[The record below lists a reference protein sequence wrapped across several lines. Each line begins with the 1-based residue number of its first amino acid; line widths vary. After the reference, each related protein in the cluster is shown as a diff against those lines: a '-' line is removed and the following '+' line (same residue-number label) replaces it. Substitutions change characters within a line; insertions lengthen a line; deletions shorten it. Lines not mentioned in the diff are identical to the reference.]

1 MRALFLLLVFGCTS
15 SNKQPLVRGPLSDLL
30 LRVDPRYDGL
40 VNQTCS
46 AFTGDKCTTWDVSE
60 YKLSEPETND
70 ILVKLRFI
78 CKINGER
85 FGICGNGFCQKAYR
99 KKKFLGITT
108 GWEQY
113 TTKYYSMT
121 QDKKFLV
128 EAGTYCL
135 SQANEIELE
144 E

>member
-1 MRALFLLLVFGCTS
+1 MRGLLLLLLVGCTTT
-15 SNKQPLVRGPLSDLL
+15 NKSPLVRGPLADLL
-30 LRVDPRYDGL
+30 LRVDQRYDGL
-40 VNQTCS
+40 VNQTCG

-60 YKLSEPETND
+60 YKLSDEETNA
-70 ILVKLRFI
+70 ILVKLKFI

-85 FGICGNGFCQKAYR
+85 FGICGNGFCQKAYKR
-99 KKKFLGITT
+99 KKFLGIPT

-113 TTKYYSMT
+113 TTKYYSMDK
-121 QDKKFLV
+121 DKKFLV

>member
-1 MRALFLLLVFGCTS
+1 MRGLLLLLVVACT
-15 SNKQPLVRGPLSDLL
+15 SNKQPLVRGPLADLL
-30 LRVDPRYDGL
+30 LRVDPRYTGL

-46 AFTGDKCTTWDVSE
+46 AFEGDKCTSWSVSE
-60 YKLSEPETND
+60 YKLSDEETNA
-70 ILVKLRFI
+70 ILVKLHFI

-99 KKKFLGITT
+99 AKKFLGITT

-113 TTKYYSMT
+113 TTKIYSMT
-121 QDKKFLV
+121 KDKKFLV

-135 SQANEIELE
+135 SQKTEIELGD
-144 E
+144 